1 MNLKKRYV
9 IKMPSAI
16 FSHQAPGLV
25 LKIKYPD
32 KFDGTALCISTFV
45 PDLTALVDFFL
56 PFTLRG
62 ISHSFLGLIYYT
74 IPLTLLLVLLFRKN
88 ILPYLSQVAKNEGRL
103 SKSLNYL
110 GIDAWDKLKNKK
122 YDRKSLVI
130 AIYSAFIGGLTHLLL
145 DLPSHEYIELFF
157 PWVIFQSPKL
167 LLYSIGQWQNYNLTI
182 YDLIW
187 IIESLITLVLTV
199 YFLRYIK
206 KNNLIGKWYDED

>member
-1 MNLKKRYV
+1 
-9 IKMPSAI
+9 MPSAI

-187 IIESLITLVLTV
+187 IIESLKNGFEKASSTKDQK
-199 YFLRYIK
+199 FL
-206 KNNLIGKWYDED
+206 

>member
-1 MNLKKRYV
+1 
-9 IKMPSAI
+9 MPSAI

-187 IIESLITLVLTV
+187 IIESLITLVLTI

>member
-1 MNLKKRYV
+1 M
-9 IKMPSAI
+9 
-16 FSHQAPGLV
+16 
-25 LKIKYPD
+25 
-32 KFDGTALCISTFV
+32 
-45 PDLTALVDFFL
+45 
-56 PFTLRG
+56 
-62 ISHSFLGLIYYT
+62 
-74 IPLTLLLVLLFRKN
+74 
-88 ILPYLSQVAKNEGRL
+88 
-103 SKSLNYL
+103 NYL

-122 YDRKSLVI
+122 YDRKSLII

>member
-1 MNLKKRYV
+1 
-9 IKMPSAI
+9 MPSAI

>member
-1 MNLKKRYV
+1 
-9 IKMPSAI
+9 MPSAI

-45 PDLTALVDFFL
+45 PDLTALIDFFL

>member
-1 MNLKKRYV
+1 
-9 IKMPSAI
+9 MPSAI

-32 KFDGTALCISTFV
+32 KFDGTALCISTFI

>member
-1 MNLKKRYV
+1 
-9 IKMPSAI
+9 MPSAI
-16 FSHQAPGLV
+16 FSHQAPVLV
-25 LKIKYPD
+25 LKIRYPD

-74 IPLTLLLVLLFRKN
+74 IPLTLLLTLLFRKYF
-88 ILPYLSQVAKNEGRL
+88 LPNMSQVAKKEGIL
-103 SKSLNYL
+103 SKPLNYL
-110 GIDAWDKLKNKK
+110 GIGVWDKLKNKK

-206 KNNLIGKWYDED
+206 KNNLIGKWYDDD

>member
-1 MNLKKRYV
+1 
-9 IKMPSAI
+9 MPSAI

-25 LKIKYPD
+25 LKIRYPS
-32 KFDGTALCISTFV
+32 KFDGTAFCVSTFV
-45 PDLTALVDFFL
+45 PDITAIVDFFL

-62 ISHSFLGLIYYT
+62 VSHSLLGLIYYT
-74 IPLTLLLVLLFRKN
+74 IPLSILLAILFRKT

>member
-1 MNLKKRYV
+1 
-9 IKMPSAI
+9 MPSAI

-45 PDLTALVDFFL
+45 PDLTALIDFFL

-103 SKSLNYL
+103 PKSLNYL
-110 GIDAWDKLKNKK
+110 GIDSWDKLKNKK

>member
-1 MNLKKRYV
+1 
-9 IKMPSAI
+9 MPSAI

-45 PDLTALVDFFL
+45 PDLTALIDFFL

-103 SKSLNYL
+103 SKSLN
-110 GIDAWDKLKNKK
+110 
-122 YDRKSLVI
+122 
-130 AIYSAFIGGLTHLLL
+130 
-145 DLPSHEYIELFF
+145 
-157 PWVIFQSPKL
+157 
-167 LLYSIGQWQNYNLTI
+167 
-182 YDLIW
+182 
-187 IIESLITLVLTV
+187 
-199 YFLRYIK
+199 
-206 KNNLIGKWYDED
+206 